1 MIRWALYIFPILVN
15 YILGGAFFI
24 VPLRCAQASA
34 PGWVVGAT
42 LSAWAFVY
50 AVSSFLIGKKTTPG
64 NAVPLIVS
72 AALLI
77 ALASAGFMVFPDVYL
92 QFVWISL
99 YGIGAAAYCT
109 AFQIFAKSVEPDQNA
124 GVIRATGLYTASWS
138 AGLAT
143 GPFVFG
149 LLTVRTSFIIN
160 LVIGLGIASGIYL
173 LSRFAKK
180 APTSPDVPPAEVPP
194 SPPQKPDKVMVGWV
208 IGGTGTVAIFILR
221 SLVPYRENLLGFS
234 QAQAGIV
241 IAAVSYVQALTG
253 LFLIRGKTFMYKPL
267 PAAAAGTCGIAALL
281 IFGTG
286 STFLQFM
293 AAAALF
299 GIYSGFFYFMF
310 VYHSLI
316 SPDKASRYVA
326 VNEVIVGVT
335 GTIGP
340 FAAGLLTSPQTS
352 GAAFPAAALVSAAGI
367 LFGIFSLRRTR
378 V

>member
-64 NAVPLIVS
+64 NAVSLIVS
-72 AALLI
+72 AGLLI
-77 ALASAGFMVFPDVYL
+77 ALASAGFLIFPDVYL
-92 QFVWISL
+92 QFVWIAL
-99 YGIGAAAYCT
+99 YGVGAAVYCT
-109 AFQIFAKSVEPDQNA
+109 AFQIFAKSVEPDQNT

-149 LLTVRTSFIIN
+149 LLEIRTSFTIN
-160 LVIGLGIASGIYL
+160 LAIGLGIASGIYL
-173 LSRFAKK
+173 LSRFARK
-180 APTSPDVPPAEVPP
+180 AQPSPDAP
-194 SPPQKPDKVMVGWV
+194 SAGTPLTAPEKPDKVLVGWIV
-208 IGGTGTVAIFILR
+208 GGTGTVAIFVLR

-241 IAAVSYVQALTG
+241 IAAVSYVQALTA
-253 LFLIRGKTFMYKPL
+253 LLLIRGRTFMYRPL
-267 PAAAAGTCGIAALL
+267 PAVAAGACGIAALL

-299 GIYSGFFYFMF
+299 GVYSGYFYFMF

-316 SPDKASRYVA
+316 SPEKSSRYVA

-352 GAAFPAAALVSAAGI
+352 GAAFPAAAVLSAAGI
-367 LFGIFSLRRTR
+367 AFAVFSLGRDRT
-378 V
+378 